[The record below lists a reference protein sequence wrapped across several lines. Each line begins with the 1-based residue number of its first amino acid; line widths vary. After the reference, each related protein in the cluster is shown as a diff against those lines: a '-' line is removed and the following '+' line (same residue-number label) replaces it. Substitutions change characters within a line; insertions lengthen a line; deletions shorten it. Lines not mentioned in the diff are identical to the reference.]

1 VPERLEKVLA
11 LCLVRLP
18 KEYKMNLGQL
28 LGGAGDVARAQRVEQ
43 EARNLERMRQQESE
57 ERLRASELSR
67 RDVEQLMGQRG
78 ELHPFSIENQRLRN
92 QELTELMGQRGELHP
107 FSIENQRLRNQE
119 LTELMAQ
126 RGELHPFSIEAQE
139 LANTQ
144 TRQAIEQNKQIFFA
158 NIAQAQATLA
168 QTLQGIEQHGKLNPI
183 LITEAQ
189 TRLDQVRQVIEQN
202 NLTFPAELQKLQT
215 DLANAQLNLQ
225 NNIAIS
231 PLEIQKLQ
239 MEIEQALQTFEVNL
253 GTALTENEL
262 SYFRLQEAQRLSD
275 EQRAFTSGAAGIAI
289 PPSMVFSP
297 GQRYDLYNV
306 PPPPAPSDAAA
317 APSDAAAAPA
327 APAADAAAAPPPAPP
342 PAPPAVPPGLSP
354 TQQAAYAA
362 AASAPPRAI
371 SGVGR
376 TRAFEVTSSAV
387 VQAAEAAWNAYPDK
401 VAGTPMRILQQRQ
414 EFIQAYKDA
423 ITSGGVP
430 PAAAVPA
437 AGAPAAAGTAAAGAA
452 AGAPAAA
459 AGAPAAAAGAPAA
472 AAGTAAADAAA
483 PPAAGLRQTF
493 TEEDFYLTGGTQAVP
508 VNIQRATA
516 DRDQLVNLANVYRQA
531 GMTNQYLSTVAEIY
545 KANEQLTYL
554 EGMQGVQEFTI
565 ASDPRRLSSV
575 WSAYAGVPIGIQPRS
590 DGLYNVYVNGRRRS
604 EDGISRDEI
613 IDVARSSFDQAYV
626 EQKSTRAERLAEAQ
640 IEANVQIA
648 IEEAKG
654 NQARTTEILKERF
667 NYDITSK
674 EDYVIIKP
682 PFGKPMLFNP
692 SGRDVRIGKIT
703 VSAYSVI
710 PIEGIPELEE

>member
-1 VPERLEKVLA
+1 
-11 LCLVRLP
+11 
-18 KEYKMNLGQL
+18 MNLGQM

-57 ERLRASELSR
+57 ERLRTSELSR

-78 ELHPFSIENQRLRN
+78 ELHPFAVENQRLLN
-92 QELTELMGQRGELHP
+92 QDRLEAMRQRGELHP

-126 RGELHPFSIEAQE
+126 RGALNPLTVEAQE

-144 TRQAIEQNKQIFFA
+144 TRQAIEQNKQIFFT

-168 QTLQGIEQHGKLNPI
+168 QTLQGIEQQGKLNPI

-262 SYFRLQEAQRLSD
+262 SYLRLQEAQRLAE
-275 EQRAFTSGAAGIAI
+275 EQRAFTSGVAGIAI
-289 PPSMVFSP
+289 PPAPVFSP
-297 GQRYDLYNV
+297 GERFDLYNV
-306 PPPPAPSDAAA
+306 PPPPAPSDAA
-317 APSDAAAAPA
+317 A

-371 SGVGR
+371 SGAGR
-376 TRAFEVTSSAV
+376 SRVFEVTSSAV

-430 PAAAVPA
+430 PAAAGAA
-437 AGAPAAAGTAAAGAA
+437 AGAPAAAGTAAAGAP
-452 AGAPAAA
+452 PAAA
-459 AGAPAAAAGAPAA
+459 GAAAGAPAA

-531 GMTNQYLSTVAEIY
+531 GMTDQYLSTVAEIY

-554 EGMQGVQEFTI
+554 EGMQGIQEFTI
-565 ASDPRRLSSV
+565 ANDPSRLSSV

-640 IEANVQIA
+640 IEANVKIA
-648 IEEAKG
+648 VEEAKG
-654 NQARTTEILKERF
+654 NQARATEILKERF

-692 SGRDVRIGKIT
+692 SGRDIRLGNIT